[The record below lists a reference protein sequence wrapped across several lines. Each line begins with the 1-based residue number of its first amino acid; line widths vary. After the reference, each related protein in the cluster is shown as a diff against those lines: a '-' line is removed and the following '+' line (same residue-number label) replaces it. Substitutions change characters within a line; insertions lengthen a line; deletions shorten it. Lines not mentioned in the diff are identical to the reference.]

1 MQNGTNQIEGDL
13 IFNADKSAILLY
25 NNGFIPY
32 TNSEKNIFGVIDS
45 RTGYNLELENGKKI
59 IDAYPTYFV
68 QGIEVF
74 LYDDITNTEK
84 DRLEEKLK
92 KISGVNDVEYKSKE
106 DALEIM
112 KEKYKDNPEIFA
124 GYEGENNIFPASYIL
139 DFESDEDIKNAK
151 KQIEQWND
159 KNIKNITVSTLDK
172 NSDENMVKEIYWF
185 DMIIKDGDK
194 YCFATN
200 DITKTSVYGESELE
214 YSKEKYHDIYC
225 VRDSDSEIQGFIV
238 EKENNKKAFLNKS
251 RKELTSGYKFMNFI
265 ELESN
270 CFIVCSN
277 SIIKTQA
284 DLKNAEFIIY
294 DVKGNLVDIEKK
306 KFIDLLDLNQGKY
319 NDKNSIEYILFK

>member
-1 MQNGTNQIEGDL
+1 MLNGANQIEGDL

-32 TNSEKNIFGVIDS
+32 TNSEENIFGIIDS

-59 IDAYPTYFV
+59 IDVFPTYFV
-68 QGIEVF
+68 QGIEIF

-106 DALEIM
+106 DALQSM
-112 KEKYKDNPEIFA
+112 KEQYKDNPEIFA

-139 DFESDEDIKNAK
+139 KFESNEDIKNAQK
-151 KQIEQWND
+151 EIEKWND
-159 KNIKNITVSTLDK
+159 KNIKNITVSNLDK
-172 NSDENMVKEIYWF
+172 NSDENIFKEIYWF

-200 DITKTSVYGESELE
+200 DIAKTIIYGESKLE
-214 YSKEKYHDIYC
+214 YYKEKYLDIYC
-225 VRDSDSEIQGFIV
+225 VRDSNSDIQGFIA
-238 EKENNKKAFLNKS
+238 EKESNKKVFLNKS
-251 RKELTSGYKFMNFI
+251 RKELTSEYKFMNYI
-265 ELESN
+265 ELDSD

-277 SIIKTQA
+277 SKIKTIA
-284 DLKNAEFIIY
+284 DLNNSEFTVY
-294 DVKGNLVDIEKK
+294 DVKGNLVDIENNE
-306 KFIDLLDLNQGKY
+306 FIDMLDLNQGNY
-319 NDKNSIEYILFK
+319 NDKNSVEYILFK